1 MQLRLRNNK
10 KRCRRFNVI
19 QDYQIKPYTLPH
31 TLLFFK
37 LYSLVVC
44 WSLDFEFGLRLR
56 LGLELG
62 LQFGL
67 SLRLGLGLR

>member
-1 MQLRLRNNK
+1 MLICSN
-10 KRCRRFNVI
+10 
-19 QDYQIKPYTLPH
+19 

-37 LYSLVVC
+37 LLSLVVGWC
-44 WSLDFEFGLRLR
+44 LDFEIGLGLT

-67 SLRLGLGLR
+67 SLRLGLGLG